1 MSTYITVGSAESVPE
16 GGAIQVD
23 VAGTP
28 VAIFR
33 SGGRFY
39 AIGDTCTHEEASLSE
54 GELVDEFTVE
64 CPLHGAQFDIRTGR
78 ALCLPATVSE
88 ETFEVIVEDGMLKV
102 RAPE

>member
-1 MSTYITVGSAESVPE
+1 MPE

-39 AIGDTCTHEEASLSE
+39 AIADTCTHEEASLAE

-64 CPLHGAQFDIRTGR
+64 CPLHGAQFDIRTGKV
-78 ALCLPATVSE
+78 LCLPATVNE
-88 ETFEVIVEDGMLKV
+88 ETFEVIVDDGMVKV
-102 RAPE
+102 RAWE